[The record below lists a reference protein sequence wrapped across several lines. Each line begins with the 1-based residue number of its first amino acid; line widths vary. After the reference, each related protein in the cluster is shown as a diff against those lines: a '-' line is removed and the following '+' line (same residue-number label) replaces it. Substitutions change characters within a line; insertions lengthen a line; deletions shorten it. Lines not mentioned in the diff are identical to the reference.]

1 MGLASVNRW
10 MIALLAG
17 VALLPGAVR
26 AAAEGCPDGPPREV
40 KVSVVASLAS
50 EQAGKIDSRLE
61 DVAKAVRER
70 HPHLKSFRLAKMTC
84 RSVRVGKAEKFDLVA
99 DQTAVITVLKPA
111 DKENRNQLKL
121 TPPTGG
127 EITYTIICG
136 KFFPIVTTYKTN
148 GGEALIIAVR
158 VQPCNGKKP

>member
-17 VALLPGAVR
+17 AALLRGTVL
-26 AAAEGCPDGPPREV
+26 AADHSPREV
-40 KVSVVASLAS
+40 KVSVVAILAS
-50 EQAGKIDSRLE
+50 EEAGKVDPRLE
-61 DVAKAVRER
+61 DVARAVRER
-70 HPHLKSFRLAKMTC
+70 HPQLKSFRLAKMTC
-84 RSVRVGKAEKFDLVA
+84 KSVRVGKAEKFDLVA
-99 DQTAVITVLKPA
+99 DQKAVVTVLKPA

-127 EITYTIICG
+127 EITYTIKCD
-136 KFFPIVTTYKTN
+136 KFFPMVTNYRTA
-148 GGEALIIAVR
+148 GGEALLIAVR